1 MESFLV
7 TEEGAL
13 ISLLGFAHAKRRFAT
28 RMPNGSPGMNYL
40 PARYREGYG
49 KTFPFRGSLSYRVCE
64 MPIQPRLIGLAR
76 NAVWQDLMQ
85 VADQLL
91 AEMKAEAFENDDD
104 RELIKAEGAAEFL
117 ESLRKAIESIP
128 VP

>member
-1 MESFLV
+1 
-7 TEEGAL
+7 
-13 ISLLGFAHAKRRFAT
+13 
-28 RMPNGSPGMNYL
+28 
-40 PARYREGYG
+40 
-49 KTFPFRGSLSYRVCE
+49 
-64 MPIQPRLIGLAR
+64 MPIQPRLIGFAR

-91 AEMKAEAFENDDD
+91 AEMKAEGFENDDD

-117 ESLRKAIESIP
+117 ESFKKAIESIP